1 MPEEVIEAS
10 PFRLLVCNG
19 VLKGGALCID
29 SILLT
34 LSLRHLA
41 DCAFFARDLRIFLL
55 FWGV

>member
-1 MPEEVIEAS
+1 MSEELVEAS
-10 PFRLLVCNG
+10 PFRLLFCNG

-41 DCAFFARDLRIFLL
+41 DCVLLARDLRIFLL